1 MFIDGIGIAGYRS
14 FGSGSQRIGPLE
26 KINLFIGQNNSG
38 KSNILLFLTRLYK
51 SVLQSIQT
59 KAVHYK
65 FDPIDRHLGDTSGKL
80 SIEVGLKIGG
90 NNYQAVLKKY
100 EESLKSNRVSL
111 KFLESVLSCNTLT
124 QGTNV
129 AWFHYEAAWGNTFSL
144 VPSLVNKFSQKTF

>member
-14 FGSGSQRIGPLE
+14 FGSEPQRIGPLE

-111 KFLESVLSCNTLT
+111 KF
-124 QGTNV
+124 
-129 AWFHYEAAWGNTFSL
+129 
-144 VPSLVNKFSQKTF
+144 